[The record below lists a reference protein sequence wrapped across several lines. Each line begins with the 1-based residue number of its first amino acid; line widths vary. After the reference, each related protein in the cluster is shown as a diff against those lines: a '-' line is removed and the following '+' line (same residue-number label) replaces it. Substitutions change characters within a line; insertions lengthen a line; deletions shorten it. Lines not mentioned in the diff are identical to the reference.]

1 MSAAITATAQSSV
14 SKGESVMDNQ
24 EFSGLGKGYR
34 GRHRIERGKG
44 DHCRFV
50 GAFSGIPDPG

>member
-1 MSAAITATAQSSV
+1 
-14 SKGESVMDNQ
+14 MDNQ